1 MTKLNQRTYIRRRG
15 RMTKGQRRALAELG
29 DRYVADPEQ
38 GDWPVA
44 FGRTAPLGVEIGFG
58 MGHALLDWAM
68 RRPDMNLVG
77 IEIYQPGIGALL
89 AGIERQNLSNLRVLP
104 GNAVLVLEEKFR
116 PASIDEIRIWFPDP
130 WPRKRHHKRRLI
142 QPAFAASLASRLAPG
157 GWLRLATDWAPYAEW
172 IATALNELPALRPI
186 ALANQASA
194 RPASEQASVRI
205 DQAASRLANK
215 ETDASASRLIAES
228 EPLRPETRFE
238 SRGRRLGH
246 EIHEFAYR
254 KEPRANPPFD
264 RVPAKG

>member
-1 MTKLNQRTYIRRRG
+1 
-15 RMTKGQRRALAELG
+15 MTKGQRRALAELG
-29 DRYVADPEQ
+29 DRYLADPEPE
-38 GDWPVA
+38 DWPA
-44 FGRTAPLGVEIGFG
+44 TFGRAAPLGVEIGFG

-89 AGIERQNLSNLRVLP
+89 AGIERRNLSNLRVLP
-104 GNAVLVLEEKFR
+104 GNAMLVLEEKFR

-142 QPAFAASLASRLAPG
+142 QPAFAASLASRLTPG
-157 GWLRLATDWAPYAEW
+157 GLLRLATDWTPYAEW
-172 IATALNELPALRPI
+172 IAAALNELPTLRPI

-194 RPASEQASVRI
+194 RPAIRPV
-205 DQAASRLANK
+205 
-215 ETDASASRLIAES
+215 AEP

-254 KEPRANPPFD
+254 KEPRTNPF
-264 RVPAKG
+264 A

>member
-1 MTKLNQRTYIRRRG
+1 MTKLHQRTYIRRRG

-29 DRYVADPEQ
+29 DRYVVDPKP
-38 GDWPVA
+38 GDWPAA

-89 AGIERQNLSNLRVLP
+89 AGIERRHLSNLRVLP
-104 GNAVLVLEEKFR
+104 GNAMLVLEEKFP

-172 IATALNELPALRPI
+172 IAAALNELPTLRSV
-186 ALANQASA
+186 ALANQASDN
-194 RPASEQASVRI
+194 RPASEQAGS
-205 DQAASRLANK
+205 
-215 ETDASASRLIAES
+215 SASRPVAEP

-238 SRGRRLGH
+238 SRGRQLGH
-246 EIHEFAYR
+246 KIHEFAYR
-254 KEPRANPPFD
+254 KEPCATPF
-264 RVPAKG
+264 A